1 MVVSFNKELVYKM
14 ITKPTV
20 LILGAGASAPY
31 GFPVG
36 TQLWEELCDKL
47 KTGHL
52 YDFLLSNG
60 FSADDI
66 LNFRKNLFESG
77 KTSIDAFLEHR
88 TEFLDIGKLAIA
100 TVLTS
105 YENSE
110 TLYDAGVD
118 KWYKFLYEKM
128 NVSSPEE
135 FANNKISIITFNYD
149 RSIEHFLFNSLKNT
163 YGKSDE
169 DCAREISKIKIIHLH
184 GSLGYLPWQDKDGK
198 HYQKD
203 NSPED
208 IIRAAKN
215 IRIIHEN
222 IDMNT
227 DFIDARKILAEAERV
242 YILGF
247 GYHEINVQR
256 LGIKNLSVGEGKEII
271 GSAENLCKKETDD
284 KMKICGNNVSI
295 PYRGDIN
302 PALDFLRQC

>member
-1 MVVSFNKELVYKM
+1 M

-47 KTGHL
+47 KTGYL
-52 YDFLLSNG
+52 YDFLLSNE
-60 FSADDI
+60 FSSDDI

-77 KTSIDAFLEHR
+77 KTSVDAFLEHR

-100 TVLTS
+100 RVLTS
-105 YENSE
+105 YEESE
-110 TLYDAGVD
+110 TLYDTGED

-128 NVSSPEE
+128 NVRSFEE

-163 YGKSDE
+163 YGKSNE
-169 DCAREISKIKIIHLH
+169 ECAREISKIKIIHLH
-184 GSLGYLPWQDKDGK
+184 GRLGYLPWQDNGGR

-203 NSPED
+203 NSSSD
-208 IIRAAKN
+208 IIMAAKN
-215 IRIIHEN
+215 IRIIHEK
-222 IDMNT
+222 IDINS
-227 DFIDARKILAEAERV
+227 DFLDAKKILVEAERV

-247 GYHEINVQR
+247 GYNEINVQR
-256 LGIKNLSVGEGKEII
+256 LGIKDLSVGEGKEIV
-271 GSAENLCKKETDD
+271 GSAVNLCKKEIDD
-284 KMKICGNNVSI
+284 KVKICGNNVSI
-295 PYRGDIN
+295 QQRADRN
-302 PALDFLRQC
+302 PSLDFLRQCATLD